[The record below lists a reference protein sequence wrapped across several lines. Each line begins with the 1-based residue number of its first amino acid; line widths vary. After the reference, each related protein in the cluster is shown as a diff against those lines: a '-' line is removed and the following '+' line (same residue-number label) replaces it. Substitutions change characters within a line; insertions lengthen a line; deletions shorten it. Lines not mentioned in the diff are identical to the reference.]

1 MIIIIKKK
9 GYDYIIMEHTKL
21 VSHKSLIEAIEN
33 NNIDLMN
40 EIGDT
45 VIISVTDKEM
55 MNAIKKHYT
64 NDVISFLRKKNPLL
78 DSYLKIKYKNR

>member
-1 MIIIIKKK
+1 
-9 GYDYIIMEHTKL
+9 MEHTNL

-55 MNAIKKHYT
+55 MNAIKKHYA

-78 DSYLKIKYKNR
+78 DSYLKIKYKNK